1 MTFEELKQ
9 VLFVRGNFGMK
20 LGLERMRE
28 ALSLLGDPHLAVPVL
43 HVAGTN
49 GKGSTCAFTE
59 AGLRVAGLKTGLYTS
74 PHLVHF
80 CERIRIAG
88 EPVPEERAA
97 MLLEEILRRVPWALR
112 DDGLTFFELATLM
125 AFLAFAQERVQVA
138 VVEVGLGGR
147 LDATNV
153 VEPLACAVATIGLDH
168 VQWLGPTLSD
178 VAAEKAGILKKGAP
192 AVTAGQ
198 TRAAAEVLDRRAAE
212 LGTALWRPGRDYVYE
227 SRDVRPFC
235 YAGPDGFYVSLGETK
250 EVARGACSGNKLS
263 SAAADDCD
271 QTERPDRADVSTGE
285 HAPGRVESGLA
296 LAGHYQRANA
306 ALACALLQVAA
317 RRGLPVTAEHVRAGL
332 RTARW
337 PGRLEVVAVRPL
349 VIVDGAHNSHAAHAV
364 ARALPALV
372 GRRRIQLVFAA
383 MSDKDH
389 EGMLRELVPLAAGV
403 HLCAVDSPR
412 AAAPQELAA
421 VARRLGAR
429 SCAVHRSVAAALAA
443 AVVEAVP
450 RVAAAEPRVAEAEPR
465 VAEAEPRVAEA
476 TVNGAGAGGGERTA
490 EGVVLCCGSLYLVGE
505 VLAAVGGRLVVRMP
519 SERL

>member
-20 LGLERMRE
+20 LGLERMHE
-28 ALSLLGDPHLAVPVL
+28 ALALLGDAHLAVPVL

-59 AGLRVAGLKTGLYTS
+59 AALRAAGLSTGLYTS

-88 EPVPEERAA
+88 EPIPEQRAA
-97 MLLEEILRRVPWALR
+97 ALLEEILRRVPWALR

-153 VEPLACAVATIGLDH
+153 VEPLACAVAPIGLDH
-168 VQWLGPTLSD
+168 VQWLGPTLRD

-192 AVTAGQ
+192 AVSAGQ
-198 TRAAAEVLDRRAAE
+198 ARAAAEVLDRRAAE

-235 YAGPDGFYVSLGETK
+235 YAGPDGFQVSLGEAK
-250 EVARGACSGNKLS
+250 EVARGTCSGNKLAS
-263 SAAADDCD
+263 TSADDRD
-271 QTERPDRADVSTGE
+271 NTERPDATAASPGEHAPGPAEHSAGAGE
-285 HAPGRVESGLA
+285 HAPGRVESGLGRVGSGLA

-317 RRGLPVTAEHVRAGL
+317 KRGLPVTAEHVREGL

-337 PGRLEVVAVRPL
+337 PGRLEVVAERPL
-349 VIVDGAHNSHAAHAV
+349 VIVDGAHNPHAAHAV
-364 ARALPALV
+364 ARALPGLV
-372 GRRRIQLVFAA
+372 GRRRVQLVFAA
-383 MSDKDH
+383 MRDKDH
-389 EGMLRELVPLAAGV
+389 EGMLRELVPLAVAV

-412 AAAPQELAA
+412 AAAPEELAA
-421 VARRLGAR
+421 VAGRLGAR
-429 SCAVHRSVAAALAA
+429 SCALYGTVAAALEGARRAA
-443 AVVEAVP
+443 GV
-450 RVAAAEPRVAEAEPR
+450 
-465 VAEAEPRVAEA
+465 
-476 TVNGAGAGGGERTA
+476 
-490 EGVVLCCGSLYLVGE
+490 EGVVVCCGSLYLVGE
-505 VLAAVGGRLVVRMP
+505 VEAALGGRPAVRMP